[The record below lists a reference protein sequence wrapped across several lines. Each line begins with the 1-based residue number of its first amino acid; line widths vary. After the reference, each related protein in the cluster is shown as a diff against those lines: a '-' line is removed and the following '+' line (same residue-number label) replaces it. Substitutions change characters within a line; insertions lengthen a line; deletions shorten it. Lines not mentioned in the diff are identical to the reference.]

1 MITAASFPLGMM
13 YPEFSNQNNDSYTG
27 RNFQPDATEDQ
38 RRVWQTPEES
48 KTLRIHSPYGYLP
61 REH

>member
-27 RNFQPDATEDQ
+27 RISSLTQPMISAEYGNTG
-38 RRVWQTPEES
+38 ES
-48 KTLRIHSPYGYLP
+48 KTLRIHLPYAYLP
-61 REH
+61 RKH